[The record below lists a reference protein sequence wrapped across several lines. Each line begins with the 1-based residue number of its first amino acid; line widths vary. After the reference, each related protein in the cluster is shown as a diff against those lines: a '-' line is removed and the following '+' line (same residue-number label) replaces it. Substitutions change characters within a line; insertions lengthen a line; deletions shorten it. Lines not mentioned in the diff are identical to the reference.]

1 MTSATA
7 IPAHRIVGCTL
18 VHQLLVSAL
27 AAAVP
32 VVMPELTR
40 SAGLFEGLA
49 GLYALMMYVGAVLAT
64 LAGET
69 VFRRLGAGSTSAIA
83 VAVAALG
90 LVAVLP
96 LSMAAFVV
104 GALVI
109 GLGYGPVSPA
119 SSHLMAGIVGRRDL
133 NLIFSIRQSGAPLGV
148 LLTGLVLPPLVV
160 AFGWQSAL
168 VLLAVAAAAIALATV
183 PMMRGLDAALPRT
196 QAAGPGIWAP
206 AREVLATPSLRRLV
220 ATSFLFSAML
230 ATLNAFVPT
239 VVSALGGLD
248 LARAGLCAAAAQAG
262 AICGRLLWGV
272 VADRALRPNATLA
285 LIGLLMAGAALAL
298 GAIGRDTSFVVVLA
312 ICVWLGA
319 TAGGWGGVVMAQ
331 AARLA
336 PAGGVGRIASG
347 VMVFNYLGV
356 MLGPPVVGI
365 VLAVT
370 GSFFGALAAVALVA
384 TLGALLS
391 LIPLAEPARG

>member
-1 MTSATA
+1 MTGTPA
-7 IPAHRIVGCTL
+7 IPASRIVGCTL

-49 GLYALMMYVGAVLAT
+49 GLYALMMYVGAILAT
-64 LAGET
+64 LAGEH
-69 VFRRLGAGSTSAIA
+69 VFRRFGAGRTSAIA
-83 VAVAALG
+83 VCVAAIG
-90 LVAVLP
+90 LVGVLP
-96 LSMAAFVV
+96 LSMAAFVI

-109 GLGYGPVSPA
+109 GFGYGPVSPA
-119 SSHLMAGIVGRRDL
+119 SSHLMAGIVGHRSL

-148 LLTGLVLPPLVV
+148 LLTGVLLPPIVVALGWRMALVV
-160 AFGWQSAL
+160 LACIAA
-168 VLLAVAAAAIALATV
+168 VLALATLGIV
-183 PMMRGLDAALPRT
+183 RSLDAAQPPR
-196 QAAGPGIWAP
+196 GPGLGVLGP
-206 AREVLATPSLRRLV
+206 TREVIATPSLRRLV

-248 LARAGLCAAAAQAG
+248 LAHAGLCAAAAQAG
-262 AICGRLLWGV
+262 AIGGRLLWGV
-272 VADRALRPNATLA
+272 VADRVLRPNATLA
-285 LIGLLMAGAALAL
+285 VIGALMAGAALAL
-298 GAIGRDTSFVVVLA
+298 GSIDRATAFAAVLA
-312 ICVWLGA
+312 ISAWLGA

-336 PAGGVGRIASG
+336 PPGGVGRIASG

-365 VLAVT
+365 VLALT
-370 GSFFGALAAVALVA
+370 GSFFGALASVALVA
-384 TLGALLS
+384 ALGAAMS
-391 LIPLAEPARG
+391 LIPLTDRPRG